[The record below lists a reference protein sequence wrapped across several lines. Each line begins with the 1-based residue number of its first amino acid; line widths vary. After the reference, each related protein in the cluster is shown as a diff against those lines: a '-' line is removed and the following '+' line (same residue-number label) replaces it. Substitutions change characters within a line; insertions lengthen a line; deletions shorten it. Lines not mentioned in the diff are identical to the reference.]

1 MTKPTDQ
8 YAVFGHPIS
17 HSKSPRIH
25 TLFAEQTRQN
35 LEYTAWDVPADRFS
49 EELRRFAEAGGKGL
63 SCTVPLKELAW
74 QIADKKSVQ
83 AERAKAVNTL
93 RIGSDGGLYG
103 DNTDGVG
110 LVRDLTQNLGIAIT
124 GCKILL
130 LGAGGASRGILE
142 PLLALKPERV
152 VIANRTLEKAE
163 RLADEFS
170 EVGSIQALKFD
181 SLVGNRFNLILN
193 ATSASLRG
201 ELPPLPEGVLAPF
214 GYCYDLAYGSQPTAF
229 VEWGERMGAKLSTD
243 GIGMLVEQAGE
254 AFFIWRGV
262 RPQTVPVIERLNAE
276 RGQGAKKQEG
286 F

>member
-201 ELPPLPEGVLAPF
+201 ELPPLPEGVLAPL

-243 GIGMLVEQAGE
+243 GIGMLVEQASE